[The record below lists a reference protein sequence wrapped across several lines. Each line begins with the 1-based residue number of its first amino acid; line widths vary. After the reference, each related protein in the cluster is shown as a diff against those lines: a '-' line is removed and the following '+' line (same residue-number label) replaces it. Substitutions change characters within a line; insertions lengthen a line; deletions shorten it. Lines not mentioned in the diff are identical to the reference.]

1 LTCIRID
8 ADTGRKEVET
18 PAMVATLSEMAAPRP
33 SANNT
38 DVATNNSDNY
48 DENK

>member
-1 LTCIRID
+1 MTCIRID
-8 ADTGRKEVET
+8 ADTGRKEMET

-33 SANNT
+33 SANRT
-38 DVATNNSDNY
+38 DVAT